1 MNVPIY
7 VLTVEKEGGQRRVH
21 CFASF
26 NRLNLTPIFVQGFLL
41 NNPHLSQD
49 YSSWRNLLFAKRSL
63 SVQEISVYMGHRKIW
78 AQIAAGQ
85 SEVAF
90 VAEDDV
96 SVIDETT
103 FLHVLDK
110 AGDHKDW
117 DILKLFDFAP
127 KKIVATHDWH
137 GLKIVDYKYP
147 ASGCVAYLMTRE
159 AARRLLQRKRFY
171 RQVDEDIS
179 WSWEFDLRVRSVSPN
194 IVGEVSDKLGGSLIE
209 DSRLALRRHKNRLRS
224 TVGMFWALVK
234 QIRARRHLRR
244 ILTQTAQFH
253 EKTPK

>member
-7 VLTVEKEGGQRRVH
+7 VLTIDKDGGQRKVH
-21 CFASF
+21 CADTFE
-26 NRLNLTPIFVQGFLL
+26 RLNLTPIFVQGFLL
-41 NNPHLSQD
+41 NDPHLTQE

-63 SVQEISVYMGHRKIW
+63 SAQELSVYMGHRKIW
-78 AQIAAGQ
+78 TQIVAGQ
-85 SEVAF
+85 NEVAF
-90 VAEDDV
+90 VAEDDL
-96 SVIDETT
+96 SIIDATA
-103 FLHVLDK
+103 FLHVLDN
-110 AGDHKDW
+110 AGDHKAW

-127 KKIVATHDWH
+127 KKIVASHDWH

-147 ASGCVAYLMTRE
+147 ASSAAAYLMTRE

-171 RQVDEDIS
+171 RPVDEDVS

-224 TVGMFWALVK
+224 IVGIFWTLVK

-244 ILTQTAQFH
+244 ILTNTASFPDQ
-253 EKTPK
+253 PPR